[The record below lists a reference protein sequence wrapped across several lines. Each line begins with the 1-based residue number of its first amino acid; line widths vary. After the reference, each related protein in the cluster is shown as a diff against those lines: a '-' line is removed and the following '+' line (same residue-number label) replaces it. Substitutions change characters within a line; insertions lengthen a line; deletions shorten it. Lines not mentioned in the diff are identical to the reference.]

1 MANTMPLSF
10 HVGHARG
17 DLRVFDTPV
26 IHVRSNSECVAAC
39 SLLIAICFSLGYA
52 TSSHP
57 ADHTGSFNRSKL
69 HRTIFR
75 NAILD
80 DSSSRLET
88 SPLFAALHSCRGF
101 AVVIRH
107 FGISAPQ
114 DRNLSCE
121 LLITSS
127 WRDRAPPRA

>member
-1 MANTMPLSF
+1 MPLSF
-10 HVGHARG
+10 HVRNARG
-17 DLRVFDTPV
+17 TRRVFDTPV
-26 IHVRSNSECVAAC
+26 VYARSNSECVAVC

-57 ADHTGSFNRSKL
+57 ADHAGSFNRSKL
-69 HRTIFR
+69 HRTVLR

-80 DSSSRLET
+80 DSASRLET
-88 SPLFAALHSCRGF
+88 SPLLAALCSCQDF
-101 AVVIRH
+101 AVVIRQ

-121 LLITSS
+121 LLITPS